1 MVEKIL
7 TAAAAVA
14 AILGFFLRYG
24 GNGKRERMTEGKEK
38 GGSSSYRP
46 N

>member
-14 AILGFFLRYG
+14 AILGFFLEVWREWKARKDDG
-24 GNGKRERMTEGKEK
+24 GKRKR
-38 GGSSSYRP
+38 R
-46 N
+46 